1 MKLKKW
7 WKKEIFF
14 LDAHRQRKKKIF
26 LSCKQEKEMTA
37 WKESKCR
44 EPKPL

>member
-1 MKLKKW
+1 MLIA
-7 WKKEIFF
+7 KE
-14 LDAHRQRKKKIF
+14 KKIF
-26 LSCKQEKEMTA
+26 ISCKQEKEMTA